1 MDVRFVTSNAGKFR
15 EVRELLAPGGIR
27 VLQDRR
33 TLPEPQADRLEPVVR
48 AKLAAVRGG
57 RTPVLVEDSGL
68 FVRALHGFP
77 GVYSAHLYRT
87 LGYGALLDLLRG
99 RNRTAVF
106 RTVAG
111 VRFGSGVRLFTG
123 ECRGTIVRRP
133 RGSGGFGFDPVF
145 RPVGASRTFAEM
157 TPAEKNRYS
166 HRARAFRRLAA
177 YLVAFDRGSRLRT
190 VRRRTGSKSKG
201 TKRTAR

>member
-1 MDVRFVTSNAGKFR
+1 MDVRFVTSNVGKFR
-15 EVRELLAPGGIR
+15 EVRELLAPSGIR

-68 FVRALHGFP
+68 FVHALNGFP
-77 GVYSAHLYRT
+77 GVYSAHLYKT

-99 RNRTAVF
+99 RDRTAVF

-111 VRFGSGVRLFTG
+111 VRIGSGVRLFTG
-123 ECRGTIVRRP
+123 ECPGTIVRHP

-145 RPVGASRTFAEM
+145 RPSGASRTFAEM
-157 TPAEKNRYS
+157 SSAEKNRYS
-166 HRARAFRRLAA
+166 HRARAFRRLAG
-177 YLVAFDRGSRLRT
+177 YLAAFDRGSRPQSE
-190 VRRRTGSKSKG
+190 RRRAGTKSKG